1 MKVLDIIP
9 GTSVDGPG
17 LRTSI
22 YLAGCDHHCPGCHN
36 PQSWDFNGGTDLSV
50 DRIMEEVEAN
60 GFNVTLT
67 GGDPIYHAKEL
78 LPLAIVLR
86 ERGYDIWL
94 YTGFLMEQLLEMPD
108 ARALLPWIDVV
119 VDGPFIEAQRDVH
132 LIFRGSANQRLIAVA
147 PTLESGRITLFEPYV

>member
-36 PQSWDFNGGTDLSV
+36 PQSWDFNGGTDMTA
-50 DRIMEEVEAN
+50 DQIMEEVEAN

-67 GGDPIYHAKEL
+67 GGDPVYHAAEL
-78 LPLAIVLR
+78 LPLVRRLR
-86 ERGYDIWL
+86 ERGYGIWL
-94 YTGFLMEQLLEMPD
+94 YTGFLMEQLLEMPA
-108 ARALLPWIDVV
+108 ARALLEHIDVV
-119 VDGPFIEAQRDVH
+119 VDGPFIESERDIH

-147 PTLESGRITLFEPYV
+147 PTLATGRITLFEPDI